1 MLGNLTRPP
10 ACVKIGSPQM
20 PLAGNDL
27 HRSCSVTHILPKVF
41 LFDMD
46 DTILNY
52 DSVAD
57 PSWRQVC
64 ETVAPRTAG
73 LEAGELFTA
82 LKTKSQ
88 WFWSDPDRHLRGRL
102 NMLVTR
108 MEIVSLALSDLDVSD
123 PGLTEEIAL
132 SYERIRTESIT
143 PRPGAIETLRRLH
156 DDGFKLGMITNGS
169 SEPQRE
175 KIDRFGLEP
184 LFDSIV
190 IEGEFGVGKP
200 NRSVFQHSLD
210 VLGTSAQEACMTGDN
225 LYFDVGGAQHLGI
238 WGIWVD
244 WRDAGLPADST
255 VNPDRT
261 VRFISELIEPV

>member
-1 MLGNLTRPP
+1 
-10 ACVKIGSPQM
+10 
-20 PLAGNDL
+20 
-27 HRSCSVTHILPKVF
+27 VTHIQPKAF

-52 DSVAD
+52 ESVAD

-64 ETVAPRTAG
+64 EAVAPGIAG
-73 LEAGELFTA
+73 LGSEELFTA

-88 WFWSDPDRHLRGRL
+88 WFWSDPERHLRGRL

-108 MEIVSLALSDLDVSD
+108 MEIVSLALKDLEVID
-123 PGLTEEIAL
+123 PELTKEISV

-143 PRPGAIETLRRLH
+143 PRPGAIETLQRLH
-156 DDGFKLGMITNGS
+156 DDGFTLGMITNGS
-169 SEPQRE
+169 SGPQRE

-190 IEGEFGVGKP
+190 IEGEFGAGKP
-200 NRSVFQHSLD
+200 DRSVFQHSLD
-210 VLGTSAQEACMTGDN
+210 RLGATPQQAWMVGDN
-225 LYFDVGGAQHLGI
+225 LFFDVGGAQDLGI

-244 WRDAGLPADST
+244 WRDTGLPADST
-255 VNPDRT
+255 VKPDRT
-261 VRFISELIEPV
+261 VRFITELIDPV